1 MIQYQYLNIY
11 SPQVWPEFSRTLY
24 SRSPLSN
31 PSTSPSTAD
40 AGLRGEV
47 TKRRRRLRP
56 QLPSS
61 PAPWSVSRRNWSA
74 VLPPGALR
82 GSKERGR
89 NEKTVF
95 MMWCR
100 CRERHE
106 GTDRIAEDAAHLSN
120 IGYSSSLRSRMEFH
134 PQRNDRWFLS
144 LPSNE
149 LGSRLPLKPRFGLG
163 GLRTC
168 NTFFQKTTGLL

>member
-1 MIQYQYLNIY
+1 MKWDLTDTAVLPLGHRRNIPIRQDRIICKVSKFSQLTFFYYSFQLVVHRHSVSMIQYLNIY

-56 QLPSS
+56 QSPSS
-61 PAPWSVSRRNWSA
+61 PAPRSVSRRNWSA

-82 GSKERGR
+82 GS
-89 NEKTVF
+89 
-95 MMWCR
+95 
-100 CRERHE
+100 RERE
-106 GTDRIAEDAAHLSN
+106 GEMKRRYL
-120 IGYSSSLRSRMEFH
+120 
-134 PQRNDRWFLS
+134 
-144 LPSNE
+144 
-149 LGSRLPLKPRFGLG
+149 
-163 GLRTC
+163 
-168 NTFFQKTTGLL
+168 